1 MTDVDLL
8 GSGLLPRVGRAGEQ
22 VEAYVVRSRDVDVK
36 VFGGEVE
43 SLAVAEIEG
52 VGVRVIVDSR
62 QGYAGRVA

>member
-8 GSGLLPRVGRAGEQ
+8 GLARRVAGVARAGEQ
-22 VEAYVVRSRDVDVK
+22 VEAYVLRSRDVDVK

-62 QGYAGRVA
+62 QGYA